1 LYLFYRN
8 IKIKTLVHCKKIFM
22 KPCQAI
28 PFLLIFSAFTAC
40 KEKEKAAA
48 PVPEVQVVKVGQ
60 RDLPVYMEYVGQ
72 TFGQSDVEIQ
82 PRVNGWVQ
90 NIAFKEGSTVKK
102 GQLLYVIQ
110 DDELKDR
117 EQSANA
123 ALAEADIMLVK
134 AKSDLDRVK
143 PLADMNALSKRD
155 LDAAQATYDAQKEAV
170 RSAQASLSNARLQ
183 LSYARIL
190 SPINGIIGISKVQ
203 VGDYVKNIG
212 QPPINTVSTLGALRV
227 RFPITEKDYLMYK
240 QKLTEAQLR
249 ALDVEFILN
258 DGSLYPEK
266 GKLDFANREVDPTTG
281 SLLIQAVVENK
292 SNLLRPGQYV
302 KVRFK
307 AYDYPNAIMVPQE
320 AINQMQNVYMAY
332 LVNDSNRVTPRPVKV
347 GERSGSNWVVT
358 DGLKPGDNVALVGN
372 AFIKAGMEIKPVMKP
387 YSYDSTLKS
396 Q

>member
-1 LYLFYRN
+1 
-8 IKIKTLVHCKKIFM
+8 M

-28 PFLLIFSAFTAC
+28 PFLLLLCTFIAC
-40 KEKEKAAA
+40 KDKNQKAALPA
-48 PVPEVQVVKVGQ
+48 PEVQVVKVGQ
-60 RDLPVYMEYVGQ
+60 KDLPIYMEYVGQ

-90 NIAFKEGSTVKK
+90 NIAFKEGSAVKK

-117 EQSANA
+117 EQTANA
-123 ALAEADIMLVK
+123 DLAQANIMLVK

-170 RSAQASLSNARLQ
+170 RSAEASLRNARLQ
-183 LSYARIL
+183 LSYSRI
-190 SPINGIIGISKVQ
+190 SAPINGVIGISKVQ

-227 RFPITEKDYLMYK
+227 RFPITEKDYLMFR
-240 QKLTEAQLR
+240 QRLNAEQVR
-249 ALDVEFILN
+249 SLDVEFILN
-258 DGSLYPEK
+258 DGTIFPEK

-307 AYDYPNAIMVPQE
+307 AYEYPNAIMVPQE

-332 LVNDSNRVTPRPVKV
+332 LVNDSNRITPRPVKV

-372 AFIKAGMEIKPVMKP
+372 AFIKAGMEIKPVPKP
-387 YSYDSTLKS
+387 YSYDSTTTK
-396 Q
+396 